1 MCSKTPCGR
10 PAVATLTYVYAESQ
24 VVVGTLA
31 TFAEPHSYDLC
42 ADHARRLTAPRGW
55 DVVRLVPDFADP
67 APAPDE
73 LVAIADAVR
82 DRREQAAPQPER
94 QTSPP
99 RGTGSTRRTDS
110 TRRTIVAATGG
121 PTQGARPIGQVTS
134 VEVGRRAHLRVLRE
148 EADGAPRGR
157 PRRSEDGE
165 VVTDP
170 GPDGPR

>member
-1 MCSKTPCGR
+1 M
-10 PAVATLTYVYAESQ
+10 ATLTYVYAESQ

-55 DVVRLVPDFADP
+55 DVVRLVPTFADP

-82 DRREQAAPQPER
+82 DRREQDPPQGDR
-94 QTSPP
+94 QASPQ
-99 RGTGSTRRTDS
+99 RATTS
-110 TRRTIVAATGG
+110 TRRTIVAATGV
-121 PTQGARPIGQVTS
+121 PTQGDRPIGQVTT

-148 EADGAPRGR
+148 EVDGAPQGGPGR
-157 PRRSEDGE
+157 AEDGE